1 MTDPKDACI
10 DYLGA
15 RLPVTRAAAKAVL
28 NLLPEAM
35 EATGFT
41 FGDASTAIEVDP
53 VVEFMNA
60 ASGDDIDAIEGFGAV
75 TVGHVIDARP
85 HTLDSLQ
92 TLLSDA
98 QMAAARAILG

>member
-1 MTDPKDACI
+1 
-10 DYLGA
+10 
-15 RLPVTRAAAKAVL
+15 
-28 NLLPEAM
+28 
-35 EATGFT
+35 
-41 FGDASTAIEVDP
+41 
-53 VVEFMNA
+53 MNT

-75 TVGHVIDARP
+75 TVGHVVDARP